1 MGKRMVGAVLLAGLL
16 GLVWTSSAMPISTAP
31 PSATGYWKLFV
42 SMDYESTGTVTSTQC
57 YPSRE
62 QEAPSTL
69 TAEAHETIRVRT
81 ARPTLIETHV
91 APNGIPVVQDW
102 LYAAPFRFQI
112 TTTRES
118 GLEGSD
124 PKGCF
129 DNSSLNYK
137 PRYDCGTQKELTGL
151 YVSPVGKIKHW
162 EGFDVEPQEFPF
174 FESCPL
180 TDAQGKLPVDF
191 ELVVKDK
198 PSRLLS
204 RKIPKLVY
212 KGRRSFRSGPV
223 KEGDATSGATGS
235 FSYEV
240 TLVKGNPNY
249 R

>member
-1 MGKRMVGAVLLAGLL
+1 MAGVGLMIGLL
-16 GLVWTSSAMPISTAP
+16 GLMWTGSAMAASP
-31 PSATGYWKLFV
+31 TGYWKLFV

-69 TAEAHETIRVRT
+69 TAEARETIKVRT

-91 APNGIPVVQDW
+91 APNGVAVVQDW

-112 TTTRES
+112 TSTRDS
-118 GLEGSD
+118 DLEGNQ

-129 DNSSLNYK
+129 DNSNLNYK
-137 PRYDCGTQKELTGL
+137 PRYDCGTKKERTGL
-151 YVSPVGKIKHW
+151 FISPVGRIKHW
-162 EGFDVEPQEFPF
+162 EGFVVEPQEFPN
-174 FESCPL
+174 FETCSL
-180 TDAQGKLPVDF
+180 TDAQEKLPA
-191 ELVVKDK
+191 ELEVVVKDK

-212 KGRRSFRSGPV
+212 RGKEIFKSGPV
-223 KEGDATSGATGS
+223 KEGDSTSTATAS
-235 FSYEV
+235 FSYKV
-240 TLVKGNPNY
+240 TLIKGNPNY